1 MPRLRPEATGCE
13 NSAEHARFRRRLAR
27 VFCFVRFLQHSMNPS
42 HLTPFDRLLAAAD
55 RALRTL
61 AAEPQASR
69 SSPADSAEQM
79 DAVTALSDH
88 ERREAAALMRVN
100 HVGEVC
106 AQALYD
112 AQSLA
117 ARSPELRD
125 AFIRAAG
132 EEADHLAWTQQR
144 ITQLGG
150 RTSLLN
156 PLWYSGAFLIGLAAA
171 RLGDRA
177 SLGFMAETERQ
188 VEQHLAGHLE
198 RLPEAD
204 TASRAIV
211 EQMRSDEA
219 HHAESAIESGGAELP
234 FPARWAMRLAA
245 RVMTRTAHYI

>member
-1 MPRLRPEATGCE
+1 
-13 NSAEHARFRRRLAR
+13 
-27 VFCFVRFLQHSMNPS
+27 MNPHRPS
-42 HLTPFDRLLAAAD
+42 PFDQLLAAAD

-69 SSPADSAEQM
+69 TNPASAVVVE
-79 DAVTALSDH
+79 DAAPPLSEH

-117 ARSPELRD
+117 TRSPQLRD
-125 AFIRAAG
+125 AFMRAAQ

-144 ITQLGG
+144 IAELGG

-156 PLWYSGAFLIGLAAA
+156 PFWYSGAFAIGLLAA

-188 VEQHLAGHLE
+188 VEQHLQRHLE
-198 RLPEAD
+198 RLPESD

-211 EQMRSDEA
+211 EQMKNDEA
-219 HHAESAIESGGAELP
+219 QHAEAAVDSGGASLP
-234 FPARWAMRLAA
+234 LPARWAMRFAA
-245 RVMTRTAHYI
+245 RVMTRTAYYI